1 MTVQARF
8 FAGGS
13 NKELDTGQDT
23 EQAGKLSWRGAGSRR
38 YNKQEKLHDSHRVG
52 QAGPEVSQRVGQRV
66 GPGVPQ
72 EVGLGVVPGDQQIGD
87 NSQ

>member
-1 MTVQARF
+1 MQARF

-38 YNKQEKLHDSHRVG
+38 YNKQEKLQDSHRVG
-52 QAGPEVSQRVGQRV
+52 QAGPEVSQRVGQGV
-66 GPGVPQ
+66 GKGVPH
-72 EVGLGVVPGDQQIGD
+72 EVGLKGCPR
-87 NSQ
+87 